1 MKTLYRILRLLFVF
15 LLLLVPATIVIL
27 YITLSIPA
35 VQNYIRDVTQTE
47 LTSLL
52 GTDVSVGKV
61 EIAPFN
67 RVTIS
72 DITVNDDNGRTALA
86 VHHLGAGVSLSDL
99 FIRQKIVFSYA
110 ELIGFDINL
119 YRDSASTP
127 LNIAPII
134 NRLKGDGSRKDNKFT
149 LAITTVVIRHGSLS
163 YNILSAPATDT
174 TRFDPQHLTFNNLRA
189 DIKIPAASTDK
200 VDVEIKRMAA
210 TEASGLH
217 LENLRMNVAMD
228 RQSASI
234 ADLAIDFG
242 ESRLAFNDIHL
253 GFSPLEMP
261 GEDLGSKSITIAT
274 LAGSHIYPA
283 DFSAFDPRLAD
294 ITNRI
299 DIQLDINGSL
309 NSLDLNALNLE
320 ISDSIAS
327 ISTHGTID
335 NLLSGHPVISLH
347 RLNISADG
355 RKAVEAI
362 RPFSHLSEPIRKF
375 LEACGHVS
383 LLSDI
388 DLAVSPLDMS
398 IDGSLVMDAGT
409 IDVDAR
415 IWKRSASSP
424 LDVDGHL
431 SSVNLNPS
439 AAHESL
445 AKLTAITMELDTKL
459 TINGKDSKGQMTIEI
474 PALTVDENE
483 LGGINLIASVADR
496 HLTAELS
503 SSGEHLDFSSSG
515 EIDFSSSIPATTIS
529 GQFSSIDLSPFISRG
544 KFADSVLSFDLDA
557 TIRGASIDEF
567 NGSVDITD
575 LSARDLATGKRMSI
589 NKITAECEEVD
600 SVKTLT
606 IHSDILQASVN
617 GRFKFSTLTASAS
630 DILSQVYPALIKAP
644 EQNLISDNQINTHIV
659 LLPDSSLAAYMDL
672 PVRIIHP
679 IDIAGFID
687 SENDVISINVDA
699 PYILQKTKLIESSV
713 ISAFI
718 DGKNTRSEM
727 MLTTVMPTKH
737 GPMTLTLNSEGAVNT
752 ASTDISWKVNR
763 EHDYHGN
770 FRFDT
775 SFEADT
781 VDTRKELITAI
792 NINHSTM
799 IFNDTA
805 WTVNPSEINIRPGLI
820 SVNNFQAGREGQHII
835 IDGNASADST
845 DVIMLQLRDIDL
857 DYVFETLNISNVM
870 FGGNATGDFYA
881 SHLMSGAPILYTD
894 NLLVRHLSYNNCVMG
909 DGRIR
914 SAWHNDN
921 QSVTIDADITQSDG
935 RHSIINGM
943 IRPMAEELDF
953 KFKADHAPVGF
964 LKPFMAAFTS
974 DVSGFAT
981 GDAHLYG
988 TFKLIDMTGE
998 ILAEDL
1004 KMKLDFTNT
1013 VYSVSRDSVHITP
1026 GRIDFSDVKLHDVY
1040 GHEARLTGHVTHKC
1054 FKEPTFLFEITDATD
1069 FLCYDINERM
1079 TTDPWYGRIFGN
1091 GGVTV
1096 KGWPGM
1102 VNIDVRMSTA
1112 PNSNF
1117 TFVISDA
1124 EQATEYNFIT
1134 FRDRDKAHKDSIAA
1148 ADRLPLL
1155 IRRMHERA
1163 KVEEEGPPTDY
1174 VMNFTVDVKPSA
1186 LLTLVMDPVGGDR
1199 IKAHGSGTMRMNY
1212 SSTGDLRMY
1221 GQYKIVSGS
1230 YNFTLQDI
1238 FLKDFTIVEGSSI
1251 EFNGDPYAAKLDIKA
1266 AYAVNANLTDLDE
1279 SFAQDK
1285 ELNRTNV
1292 PVNALLLVTGDMR
1305 QPEIDFDIEFP
1316 TLTRDVDRKVRSI
1329 VSTKDMMNRQ
1339 IIYLLALNRFYT
1351 PDYMNATRGNELVS
1365 VASSTISSRLSS
1377 MLGQLSDKWSIAP
1390 NFRSDRGD
1398 FSDVEVDVALSSH
1411 LLNNRLLLN
1420 GNFGYRDKSLNNNSF
1435 IGDFDIRYLLNRSG
1449 SIALKAYNRYNDQN
1463 YYLKSALTTQGVG
1476 IVFKR
1481 DFDNIFS
1488 FLRPVVRWWNH
1499 RKQKA
1504 NSDADDG
1511 DSEPAAQQTD
1521 SETQE

>member
-1 MKTLYRILRLLFVF
+1 MKTLYRIIRLLVVF
-15 LLLLVPATIVIL
+15 LLLLVPATIVLL
-27 YITLSIPA
+27 YVTLSIPA

-52 GTDVSVGKV
+52 GTSVAVGKV

-72 DITVNDDNGRTALA
+72 DVTINDDNGRNALTIR
-86 VHHLGAGVSLSDL
+86 HLGAGVSLSDL

-110 ELIGFDINL
+110 ELIGFDISL
-119 YRDSASTP
+119 YRDSVGSP
-127 LNIAPII
+127 LNIDPII
-134 NRLKGDGSRKDNKFT
+134 NRLKGDGSDKDDKFT
-149 LAITTVVIRHGSLS
+149 LAVTTVVIRHGSLS
-163 YNILSAPATDT
+163 YDILSATVADSN
-174 TRFDPQHLTFNNLRA
+174 RFDPQHLTLSNLRA
-189 DIKIPAASTDK
+189 DIKIPAAGADK
-200 VDVEIKRMAA
+200 VDIEIKRLAA
-210 TEASGLH
+210 TESSGLH
-217 LENLRMNVAMD
+217 LDNLRMNVAMD
-228 RQSASI
+228 RQSATV

-253 GFSPLEMP
+253 DFSPLAMP
-261 GEDLGSKSITIAT
+261 SEDLGSKSISIAT

-294 ITNRI
+294 ITTGI
-299 DIQLDINGSL
+299 DIQLDVEGPLNNLDINTFSL
-309 NSLDLNALNLE
+309 TAT
-320 ISDSIAS
+320 DSIAS

-355 RKAVEAI
+355 RKAVNVI
-362 RPFSHLSEPIRKF
+362 RPFSRLSEPAERF
-375 LEACGHVS
+375 LAACGHVS

-388 DLAVSPLDMS
+388 DLAIAPFDMS
-398 IDGSLVMDAGT
+398 IDGSVIMDAGT

-415 IWKRSASSP
+415 IWKKSSSSP
-424 LDVDGHL
+424 IDIDGHI

-445 AKLTAITMELDTKL
+445 ARLTALTMELDTRL
-459 TINGKDSKGQMTIEI
+459 TIDGKDSKGQLTAEI
-474 PALTVDENE
+474 PALTFDDNE

-496 HLTAELS
+496 HLFAELS
-503 SSGEHLDFSSSG
+503 SSGEHLNFSSSG
-515 EIDFSSSIPATTIS
+515 EIDFSSSVPLSTIS
-529 GQFSSIDLSPFISRG
+529 GQFSAIDLSPFITRG
-544 KFADSVLSFDLDA
+544 KFSDTALSFDLNA
-557 TIRGASIDEF
+557 SVSGTSIDEF
-567 NGSVDITD
+567 NGAVDITD
-575 LSARDLATGKRMSI
+575 LSAWNLDTGKRMSI
-589 NKITAECEEVD
+589 NKIAVECNDID
-600 SVKTLT
+600 SIKTLS
-606 IHSDILQASVN
+606 INSDILKASAS
-617 GRFKFSTLTASAS
+617 GQFKFSTLATSVT
-630 DILSQVYPALIKAP
+630 DILSHVYPALIAAP
-644 EQNLISDNQINTHIV
+644 DHKLMADNQIDTHIV
-659 LLPDSSLAAYMDL
+659 LLPDSSLASYMDL
-672 PVRIIHP
+672 PVRIVHP

-687 SENDVISINVDA
+687 SENGLISLNVDA
-699 PYILQKTKLIESSV
+699 PYLLQKTKLIESSV

-718 DGKNTRSEM
+718 DGNNTRSEL

-737 GPMTLTLNSEGAVNT
+737 GPLTLTLNSEGAINT
-752 ASTDISWKVNR
+752 AATDISWKVNR

-781 VDTRKELITAI
+781 VDARKELVTSI
-792 NINHSTM
+792 NINPSTM

-805 WTVNPSEINIRPGLI
+805 WTVNPSEINIRPGLV
-820 SVNNFQAGREGQHII
+820 SVNDFHAGREGQHII
-835 IDGNASADST
+835 IDGKASADST
-845 DVIMLQLRDIDL
+845 DVIKLQLRDIDL

-870 FGGNATGDFYA
+870 FGGNATGDFFA
-881 SHLMSGAPILYTD
+881 SHLMSGNPVLYTD

-909 DGRIR
+909 DGQIR

-921 QSVTIDADITQSDG
+921 QSVTIDADITQADG

-953 KFKADHAPVGF
+953 KFKADRAPVGF
-964 LKPFMAAFTS
+964 LKPFMSAFTS

-1013 VYSVSRDSVHITP
+1013 VYSVRRDSVHITP
-1026 GRIDFSDVKLHDVY
+1026 GRIDFSDVKLYDVY
-1040 GHEARLTGHVTHKC
+1040 DHEARLTGHVTHKC
-1054 FKEPTFLFEITDATD
+1054 FKEPTFLFEITDAKD
-1069 FLCYDINERM
+1069 FLCYDINERT

-1134 FRDRDKAHKDSIAA
+1134 FRDRDKARKDSLAV

-1163 KVEEEGPPTDY
+1163 KVEEQGPPTDY
-1174 VMNFTVDVKPSA
+1174 VMNFTVDVNPSA

-1251 EFNGDPYAAKLDIKA
+1251 EFNGDPYAATLNIKA

-1488 FLRPVVRWWNH
+1488 FLRPVVRWWNQ
-1499 RKQKA
+1499 RKQTT
-1504 NSDADDG
+1504 NSSADDG
-1511 DSEPAAQQTD
+1511 DSEPAPQQTD
-1521 SETQE
+1521 SEIQE